1 MTIMINNNTEYGIY
15 VPGICLSFIN
25 VYSSIYYLAYSLH
38 ILYFKYLYFTFI
50 YILYVIKLLLLTII
64 YIIFQTI
71 LNKTFCIG
79 GN

>member
-1 MTIMINNNTEYGIY
+1 MTIMINNNTENGIY

-38 ILYFKYLYFTFI
+38 IYILCI
-50 YILYVIKLLLLTII
+50 YILHLYTFYVIKLLLMII
-64 YIIFQTI
+64 YIIFQTTF
-71 LNKTFCIG
+71 NKTFCRG